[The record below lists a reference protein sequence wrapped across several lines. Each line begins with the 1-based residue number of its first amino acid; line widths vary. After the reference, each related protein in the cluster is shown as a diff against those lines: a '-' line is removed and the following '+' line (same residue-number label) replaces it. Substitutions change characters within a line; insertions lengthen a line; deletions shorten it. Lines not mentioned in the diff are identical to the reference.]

1 MQLIQFDS
9 IYSALQD
16 ASTIDEIK
24 NGHDALET
32 LKVIVREQRLGFEI
46 GHKIDVAT
54 LECEVKGGEI
64 LDVEF
69 PPGNPLLQS
78 LPTVSFVTMADIG
91 ITFRQ
96 SANWRKI
103 ATIPPEVR
111 QDFYNEMFAKKKKAT
126 QNGLLKIA
134 KDLERELARSNAA
147 EIIQGNDDPSIIL
160 EFGPFIEA
168 MKSLENESVSL
179 IFTDPP
185 YDAESI
191 PLYGLLAQEANRV
204 LKPGGSLIAYAG
216 HYALPQILTDM
227 SEYLRYW
234 WMISLKHSGNSARL
248 PGKWVMVGWKPL
260 VWFVKGGRFNNE
272 YIADFFETSK
282 QPDKILHDWQ
292 QDVSEAAYYVEYL
305 TEPGE
310 LVCDPFLGSG
320 TTLLAAKK
328 LGRRVW
334 GCDIDEEKVN
344 IARGRLYDNS

>member
-16 ASTIDEIK
+16 ASTIEEIK

-54 LECEVKGGEI
+54 LECEVKGGEL
-64 LDVEF
+64 LDEEF
-69 PPGNPLLQS
+69 PHRGLTKMELTHGK
-78 LPTVSFVTMADIG
+78 LHLKDIG
-91 ITFRQ
+91 LTFRQ
-96 SANWRKI
+96 SANWR
-103 ATIPPEVR
+103 TISIIPSEVR
-111 QDFYNEMFAKKKKAT
+111 QDYYGEMFAKKKKAT
-126 QNGLLKIA
+126 RNGLLKIA
-134 KDLERELARSNAA
+134 KDLERELARNNAA

-160 EFGPFIEA
+160 KFGPFIEA

-191 PLYGLLAQEANRV
+191 PLYGLLAQEAARV
-204 LKPGGSLIAYAG
+204 LKPGGGLIAYAG

-344 IARGRLYDNS
+344 IARGRLHDNS